1 MCSSDLFPSHDK
13 HQGVDCHDEDKGAGD
28 IGIMFGGATLE
39 APDYTGHSH
48 YIAKVL
54 SKGLHDLVVQ
64 GENIW
69 GRPDIKTQV
78 SIRYEDKIPVA
89 VDNVVICI
97 SHAEDKDLEEIREEI
112 TIYVKEVLADYNH
125 SIIQLGRQFLD
136 IQNVKVLV
144 NPTGRFAI
152 FGPASDAG
160 EVGRKIV
167 VDQMGGHFS
176 VGGGNLNG
184 KDATKVDRSGVYIS
198 RSAAKHIVASGL
210 ATKAQVQVSYAIGV
224 AKPTSVCVETF
235 GTSKV
240 DEGLI
245 EEKIKE
251 LVDFRP
257 GAIINKFKLN
267 KPSSERGFLYSDLGA
282 YGHIGTVGINVP
294 WEEVDDRLIE
304 LLKF

>member
-1 MCSSDLFPSHDK
+1 
-13 HQGVDCHDEDKGAGD
+13 
-28 IGIMFGGATLE
+28 MFGGATLE

-64 GENIW
+64 GKNTW

-112 TIYVKEVLADYNH
+112 TTYVKEVLADYNH

-136 IQNVKVLV
+136 VQNVKVLV

-152 FGPASDAG
+152 FGPTSDAG

-184 KDATKVDRSGVYIS
+184 C
-198 RSAAKHIVASGL
+198 L
-210 ATKAQVQVSYAIGV
+210 
-224 AKPTSVCVETF
+224 
-235 GTSKV
+235 
-240 DEGLI
+240 
-245 EEKIKE
+245 
-251 LVDFRP
+251 
-257 GAIINKFKLN
+257 
-267 KPSSERGFLYSDLGA
+267 
-282 YGHIGTVGINVP
+282 
-294 WEEVDDRLIE
+294 
-304 LLKF
+304 